1 MYGSSLAFP
10 CHHWHLLVTPWVSLI
25 GPFIISQHHLVIPNH
40 LYPSHSLGHAHPSS
54 RLSHASSP
62 QSTFNTPTT
71 NSHKVLLLIPLHLP
85 CNTCFEF
92 CATLLWVSYAFRYFF
107 LFEHYATLHFDL
119 YALHYFLLRVLR
131 NLLFLTMQPSIWFL
145 CNLLFP
151 SLGFYATRHSHY
163 TTIWVVCNSLLP
175 SFGFYSTYY
184 FFLWVLC
191 NPPFEFYATRQFLL
205 WVFTQPFVW
214 VLCNSLFLSGVF
226 MQPDISSCGYYVTLC
241 LSSMQLVISFYG
253 FLCNPVSLLVG
264 TM

>member
-175 SFGFYSTYY
+175 SFGFIQPIISSFGYYATLHLSSTQLVN
-184 FFLWVLC
+184 FFFGFLR
-191 NPPFEFYATRQFLL
+191 NPLFEFYATRYF
-205 WVFTQPFVW
+205 FR
-214 VLCNSLFLSGVF
+214 
-226 MQPDISSCGYYVTLC
+226 
-241 LSSMQLVISFYG
+241 G
-253 FLCNPVSLLVG
+253 FLCNPIFLLVG